1 MIVFFAGIEC
11 YYIFLE
17 NWEKME
23 IVEGIIFVF
32 IFILLDLGLVLEGYY
47 IVYIFIFSY
56 IENW

>member
-1 MIVFFAGIEC
+1 MIVFFKGIEC